1 LVDAHALTD
10 AASSRTLRRASTLWI
25 LLAGAN
31 ALLAACVERPRE
43 QSKADGIT
51 TDSTTF
57 PGRAVVELSALRQGV
72 TPEQWLRD
80 HLGDSLSPFAIAEGN
95 ENSGLWCVRS
105 TRRDSL
111 VDGSPILR
119 YAYFYPPPAPPSL
132 ELPPDG
138 DARDIVAHTCLLGE
152 VWVQTPHADSV
163 SGRQLAERTREAL
176 VSTYGQVTAGTDYYA
191 GLPLTDSQ
199 KQVLRAKPGRET
211 QRLGISFFGAAFW
224 RAPGRWQRGP
234 ATVVSAFDAGL
245 RQSSHPRVFAFAYFP
260 ITHLDRGRSVDSL
273 QAATPDL
280 DTALAAAGRLTQL
293 DTNVVRDF
301 LALKGHQ
308 QVESARIAAIARWLA
323 TAGNL
328 ESTRRAAALF
338 VADGVVPERL
348 DENDSVTSRAYGN
361 IGVKFVRSE
370 LAGSNNYA
378 HGLLE
383 ESLRLDQNG
392 PIGQLATMEQ
402 LNRGFDLTG
411 MCGGGFEDVI
421 KTGEPFLSRLTTA
434 GAKAR
439 VLFLLGDAYSDIVA
453 LAAGEGQDMADTADF
468 VARAPNARRKAIAY
482 YRQGLALNRESVQAR
497 AAWLEAWRLLAG
509 MPPSRT
515 HFYCVY
521 D

>member
-1 LVDAHALTD
+1 MVLGCV
-10 AASSRTLRRASTLWI
+10 
-25 LLAGAN
+25 N
-31 ALLAACVERPRE
+31 ALLPACVERPPE
-43 QSKADGIT
+43 KPEAAAVA

-57 PGRAVVELSALRQGV
+57 PGRVVVELSALRPDV
-72 TPEQWLRD
+72 TPAQWLPG
-80 HLGDSLSPFAIAEGN
+80 HPGDSLSPFAIAEGN

-105 TRRDSL
+105 TSHDSL
-111 VDGSPILR
+111 ADGSPTLR
-119 YAYFYPPPAPPSL
+119 YAYFYPPPAPASL

-138 DARDIVAHTCLLGE
+138 NARDIVAHSCLLGE
-152 VWVQTPHADSV
+152 IWVQTPYSDSAG
-163 SGRQLAERTREAL
+163 GRQLAERTRDAL
-176 VSTYGQVTAGTDYYA
+176 VRSYGPVTAGTDYYA

-211 QRLGISFFGAAFW
+211 QRLGISFFGAAYW

-245 RQSSHPRVFAFAYFP
+245 RRALHPRVIAFAYLP
-260 ITHLDRGRSVDSL
+260 ITQLDRKRRFDEVP
-273 QAATPDL
+273 AATPDF

-301 LALKGHQ
+301 LALRGHQ
-308 QVESARIAAIARWLA
+308 TVESTRIAAISRWLG
-323 TAGNL
+323 TAGSL

-392 PIGQLATMEQ
+392 PIGQLATMEL

-421 KTGEPFLSRLTTA
+421 KAGEPFLTRLTTP

-482 YRQGLALNRESVQAR
+482 YRQGLSLNRESAQAR